1 MANKREEKK
10 KMEQEIADSI
20 GVIEAKR
27 KEQKDNRPVAHR
39 IFSGIR
45 MVPERD
51 RFGEFTGCEAVKVYR
66 D

>member
-1 MANKREEKK
+1 
-10 KMEQEIADSI
+10 MEQEIADSI